1 RTKTVLSFTKI
12 VFLNS
17 PFETVR
23 HHYDEKNF
31 CCDIVE
37 MNDVCPTLRQHY
49 VYSIDRWPEC
59 SGVSPATNHL
69 LHSSCPCNPF
79 PFSPLRPYGIKWNGS
94 RSPPMFYT
102 NPFIVVI
109 IQLKKVA
116 AMLHCCNQ

>member
-49 VYSIDRWPEC
+49 VSLLID
-59 SGVSPATNHL
+59 GQN
-69 LHSSCPCNPF
+69 HSSCPCNPF

-94 RSPPMFYT
+94 RSPPLFYT

-116 AMLHCCNQ
+116 AMLHCSNQ